1 MRLHA
6 GARAVTETERWLAT
20 VEIQQLAHRYA
31 VYVDAREL
39 DALVELFVPDV
50 KVGSDASGR
59 AALRAS
65 FERQLRA
72 TGVSFLQVGNH
83 VVDFE
88 DDTHA
93 SGVVYCRGEIQE
105 GGRESTRW
113 IVQLIQYHD
122 RYERRGGRWLFV
134 RRKHLLVYGAD
145 LGQSPLGLPP
155 ADWPRRQ
162 TGWGTVPGVLPSWRR
177 FWGEPEG
184 D

>member
-1 MRLHA
+1 M
-6 GARAVTETERWLAT
+6 TETERWLAT
-20 VEIQQLAHRYA
+20 LEIQQLAHRYA

-39 DALVELFVPDV
+39 DKLALLFVPDV
-50 KVGSDASGR
+50 KVGRDASGR
-59 AALRAS
+59 DALRAS
-65 FERQLRA
+65 FDRQLRA

-88 DDTHA
+88 SDASA

-105 GGRESTRW
+105 GGRDSTRW

-122 RYERRGGRWLFV
+122 RYERRDGRWLFV

-155 ADWPRRQ
+155 AEWPRRQ
-162 TGWGTVPGVLPSWRR
+162 TGWGTVPGDLPSWRR
-177 FWGEPEG
+177 FWGDPDRG
-184 D
+184 